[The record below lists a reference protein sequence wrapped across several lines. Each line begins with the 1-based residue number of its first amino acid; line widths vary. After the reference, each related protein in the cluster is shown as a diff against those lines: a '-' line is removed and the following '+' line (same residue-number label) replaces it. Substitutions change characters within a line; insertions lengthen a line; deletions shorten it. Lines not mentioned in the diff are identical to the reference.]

1 VLVWVPC
8 SVLAV
13 AVAALVAPSDYRLDA
28 GLMAFSASMSGL
40 AGAWYMIGL
49 GRAGFI
55 AIYEI
60 APRIVATI
68 VAAVVVLG
76 GGDVIWYPLLLL
88 VAAIVSVAGF
98 AIRTLGRRA
107 FQRGRW
113 ADVRQVLRANRSSM
127 ATEVAGGAYNSMV
140 VTLVGIS
147 AAPAQAAS
155 YVSGDKLYRIAQ
167 YSVSA
172 LGNSLQGWVVER
184 GTPEFARRIRTSLLL
199 HLALGLVGFV
209 IFATLAPWLSGAL
222 FGEVVA
228 IDRPT
233 AIALGV
239 ATLGIALGTTL
250 GRITLVGM
258 GARREFL
265 MSALLAAAVGV
276 PAILVLSSQFGA
288 VGGAWGLASAEIV
301 SVLAQTAWLV
311 RLRRRAGGFVVS
323 GSNAPAQQHPTP
335 PSS

>member
-1 VLVWVPC
+1 M
-8 SVLAV
+8 SV
-13 AVAALVAPSDYRLDA
+13 
-28 GLMAFSASMSGL
+28 G
-40 AGAWYMIGL
+40 
-49 GRAGFI
+49 
-55 AIYEI
+55 
-60 APRIVATI
+60 
-68 VAAVVVLG
+68 
-76 GGDVIWYPLLLL
+76 
-88 VAAIVSVAGF
+88 GF
-98 AIRTLGRRA
+98 ALRTIGIRGLRR
-107 FQRGRW
+107 GTW
-113 ADVRQVLRANRSSM
+113 AEVSAVFRSNRSSM

-172 LGNSLQGWVVER
+172 LGNSMQGWVVER
-184 GTPEFARRIRTSLLL
+184 GTPEFGRRIRTSLLL
-199 HLALGLVGFV
+199 HLALGLMGFTV
-209 IFATLAPWLSGAL
+209 FATLAPWLSGAL

-276 PAILVLSSQFGA
+276 PAILILSSQFGA

-323 GSNAPAQQHPTP
+323 GQVVEEQQHPTP